1 MIGQIDTMG
10 VAITLT
16 AASEVAVI
24 GPKYTPTDN
33 TQAVLRVHRI
43 GQKRPVR
50 VRFFYIDNGSD
61 KKLQKTLMRRTQDQA
76 EMFDPFILGSMG
88 RIQNP
93 LEGL

>member
-1 MIGQIDTMG
+1 MD
-10 VAITLT
+10 LL
-16 AASEVAVI
+16 EF
-24 GPKYTPTDN
+24 PTILFYE
-33 TQAVLRVHRI
+33 TGYSTYVLRQASRRSWRI